1 MTRNMLI
8 NASKR
13 PALLTGVSA
22 TALGLALGLVLFVM
36 VYGIVELPEHSLL
49 TVNDVSASLQVGQ
62 VSGPVPKTALAA
74 SPAHSIRA
82 VASGERRGVTEAP
95 RECAPDQGI
104 TEACI
109 Y

>member
-1 MTRNMLI
+1 MTRNMLV
-8 NASKR
+8 NASKS
-13 PALLTGVSA
+13 PVLLTGVSA

-49 TVNDVSASLQVGQ
+49 MVNDVSAALQVGQ
-62 VSGPVPKTALAA
+62 HSGPVPKTSTGA
-74 SPAHSIRA
+74 STTHPSRD
-82 VASGERRGVTEAP
+82 VTSGERRGGTEGP

-104 TEACI
+104 TDACI